1 MYGKKPAKCELFE
14 LLRAQHSAILNFHP
28 TLVPQWDL
36 SRTELTAVTCTYLVL
51 WIHALTPQNKM
62 LLRRRQ
68 RIIAVRAIRGYRTVS
83 WTRWLKRQH
92 GVLTYRLVQ
101 VLTGH
106 GCFGKYLHQIARP
119 EETPACHECGAPED
133 TAYHTLVECAAW
145 GPQRHIL
152 SSTLRRSLSLSN
164 AIDEMISSETSW
176 GVMAS
181 FCETVISLKEAAERE
196 RELDAD
202 AHPLRRRRQGRRRR
216 QYAHLLLP

>member
-1 MYGKKPAKCELFE
+1 MMYNTCIRALASAALIHRWKQDLETPAAGTWSVE
-14 LLRAQHSAILNFHP
+14 
-28 TLVPQWDL
+28 
-36 SRTELTAVTCTYLVL
+36 
-51 WIHALTPQNKM
+51 
-62 LLRRRQ
+62 
-68 RIIAVRAIRGYRTVS
+68 AIRPYLE
-83 WTRWLKRQH
+83 RWLKRQH

-106 GCFGKYLHQIARP
+106 GCFGKYLHQIARR

-152 SSTLRRSLSLSN
+152 LSTLRGSLSLSN

>member
-1 MYGKKPAKCELFE
+1 
-14 LLRAQHSAILNFHP
+14 
-28 TLVPQWDL
+28 
-36 SRTELTAVTCTYLVL
+36 
-51 WIHALTPQNKM
+51 M

-83 WTRWLKRQH
+83 WTAATLLAGDPPWELQAE
-92 GVLTYRLVQ
+92 VLTVIYRYRAVTRARGERPEAEENRSIRAL
-101 VLTGH
+101 
-106 GCFGKYLHQIARP
+106 IARP